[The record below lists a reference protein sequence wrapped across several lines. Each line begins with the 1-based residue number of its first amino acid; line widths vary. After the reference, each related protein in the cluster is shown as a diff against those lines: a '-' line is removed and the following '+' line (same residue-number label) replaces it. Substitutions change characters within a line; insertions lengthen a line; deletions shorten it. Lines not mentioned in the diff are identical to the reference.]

1 VRARGRNSNSRPF
14 ERESFSSV
22 PADILRG
29 WGGFFPLALERGG
42 EGLFPPGSEASSV
55 VVVAFSSFIY
65 QHDIIQTVIFL
76 SFILHHTCI
85 FTYIIDTHIFINIH
99 NWVCTIGLN
108 LAHRS
113 QRVQGTITIVKSV

>member
-1 VRARGRNSNSRPF
+1 VIQGPF
-14 ERESFSSV
+14 EGEGFSSIPEGV
-22 PADILRG
+22 GVA
-29 WGGFFPLALERGG
+29 PLA
-42 EGLFPPGSEASSV
+42 PKPVV

-76 SFILHHTCI
+76 SFILHHICI

-99 NWVCTIGLN
+99 NWVCTSGLN